1 MSKFFF
7 APLGVIASI
16 VVYDHIIANPLL
28 EGSANEAIA
37 LYAFLSIIS
46 VSVFLLLGDD

>member
-7 APLGVIASI
+7 APLGVIASMT
-16 VVYDHIIANPLL
+16 VYDYIVANPML
-28 EGSANEAIA
+28 EGAANEAIA

-46 VSVFLLLGDD
+46 VSVFLLMED